1 MLEAYTIRAAQASD
15 LEDMV
20 RLLSQLFALERDFDI
35 DPKRQRAGLEQ
46 LLASDIAQ
54 IFVASLQDRVVAMV
68 TVQRVISTAEG
79 GPVAWVEDLV
89 VDASCRGQGIGRSLL
104 GHLQDW
110 CAASNISRLQLV
122 ADRDNHAA
130 LDFYRR
136 QGWLE
141 MNLNVLRH
149 VQS

>member
-1 MLEAYTIRAAQASD
+1 MPEAYVLRTAQAGD
-15 LEDMV
+15 LDGMI
-20 RLLSQLFALERDFDI
+20 RLLTQLFALERDFDV
-35 DPKRQRAGLEQ
+35 DPKRQRAGLEL
-46 LLASDIAQ
+46 LLASESAQ
-54 IFVASLQDRVVAMV
+54 VFVAVIEDRVVAMA

-79 GPVAWVEDLV
+79 GVVAWVEDVV
-89 VDASCRGQGIGRSLL
+89 VDAAYRGQGIGRTLL

-122 ADRDNHAA
+122 ADRDNRAA

-136 QGWLE
+136 EGWLE

>member
-1 MLEAYTIRAAQASD
+1 MPEAYAIRTARASD
-15 LEDMV
+15 LDGMI
-20 RLLSQLFALERDFDI
+20 LLLTQLFALERDFDV
-35 DPKRQRAGLEQ
+35 DPKRQRAGLEL
-46 LLASDIAQ
+46 LLASESAQ
-54 IFVASLQDRVVAMV
+54 VFVAAIEDRVVAMA
-68 TVQRVISTAEG
+68 TLQRVISTAEG
-79 GPVAWVEDLV
+79 GVVAWVEDVV
-89 VDASCRGQGIGRSLL
+89 VDAAYRGRGIGKTLL
-104 GHLQDW
+104 GYLQDW

-136 QGWLE
+136 EGWLE